1 MEDVKEIGTAISSNN
16 IQLQQCYFVAVV
28 YFSVTW
34 PTSQSKPPPPSKKKK
49 NSPPKIFLI
58 IQDMELCSSN
68 IEKILIFR
76 EMKPCT
82 FRPQLKI
89 FSLKKLSEK
98 ILLCSQIK
106 AFLIF
111 REMELCSFQP

>member
-1 MEDVKEIGTAISSNN
+1 
-16 IQLQQCYFVAVV
+16 
-28 YFSVTW
+28 
-34 PTSQSKPPPPSKKKK
+34 
-49 NSPPKIFLI
+49 
-58 IQDMELCSSN
+58 MELCSSN